1 MDLICIVGPTAVGKT
16 KLSIE
21 VAKAFN
27 GEIISGD
34 AFQFYKGMDIGTA
47 KATSYEQGQ
56 VTHHLLDIL
65 ELSEEFSVVD
75 FQRLVRQ
82 TIEEIKD
89 RGHLPIVVGGSGLY
103 IQSIIKD
110 YQFKGNKRQD
120 QYDEQMSLEDLQ
132 KRLKEKNPTLYDRID
147 LDNRRRV
154 IRALEKE
161 DKDIQDHPKDYY
173 DQVFIIGLYTDREQ
187 LYQRINQRV
196 LDMID
201 RGLIQEAN
209 NLYQNHMNSQAA
221 QAIGY
226 KELFPYFSK
235 QTSLED
241 AIHLIQRNSRR
252 YAKRQM
258 TWFRN
263 KMDVH
268 WFESHLD
275 DFDQTTQK
283 VIQAIKKAQHKEG
296 L

>member
-21 VAKAFN
+21 IAKAFN

-34 AFQFYKGMDIGTA
+34 AFQFYQGMDIGTA
-47 KATSYEQGQ
+47 KASAAEQGQ
-56 VTHHLLDIL
+56 IKHHLLDIL
-65 ELSEEFSVVD
+65 NPKEDFSVVD
-75 FQRLVRQ
+75 YQRLVRQ
-82 TIEEIKD
+82 TIQDIKG
-89 RGHLPIVVGGSGLY
+89 RGHTPILVGGSGLY
-103 IQSIIKD
+103 IQSVIKD
-110 YQFKGNKRQD
+110 YHFKGTKRD
-120 QYDEQMSLEDLQ
+120 YHDDDEIPLETLQ
-132 KRLKEKNPTLYDRID
+132 ALLKEKNPVLYKSID
-147 LDNRRRV
+147 LNNRRRV
-154 IRALEKE
+154 IRALEKD
-161 DKDIQDHPKDYY
+161 DKDIQENPKDYY
-173 DQVFIIGLYTDREQ
+173 DQVFIIALYTDRQQ

-201 RGLIQEAN
+201 QGLIQEAK
-209 NLYQNHMNSQAA
+209 NLFHHHPNSQAA

-235 QTSLED
+235 EISLDE

-275 DFDQTTQK
+275 NFDQTIQT

-296 L
+296 Q

>member
-47 KATSYEQGQ
+47 KASPDEQGQ

-65 ELSEEFSVVD
+65 DPSEDFSVVD
-75 FQRLVRQ
+75 FQSLVRHR
-82 TIEEIKD
+82 IKEIDD
-89 RGHLPIVVGGSGLY
+89 RGHLPILVGGSGLY
-103 IQSIIKD
+103 IQSVIKD
-110 YQFKGNKRQD
+110 YQFKGKKRQN
-120 QYDEQMSLEDLQ
+120 QYDDTLSLETLQDL
-132 KRLKEKNPTLYDRID
+132 LKDKNPKLYEITD

-161 DKDIQDHPKDYY
+161 DKDMQDHPEDYY
-173 DQVFIIGLYTDREQ
+173 DQVFIIGLYTDRDQ

-201 RGLIQEAN
+201 RGLVQEAKA
-209 NLYQNHMNSQAA
+209 LYLKYRDSQAA

-226 KELFPYFSK
+226 KELFPYFSN
-235 QTSLED
+235 QSSLDD

-275 DFDQTTQK
+275 DFEQTIQT